1 MIDVD
6 WGNGWVGVVSGEH
19 LPVVIENHKQEF
31 IKLRFT
37 LNDWTGVAVIDIHV
51 PVVPTEITTTFAP
64 AMNSDLKST
73 DLALLYG
80 VIFGALLV
88 LCVLVLVVIL
98 SLKYVQFTRREND
111 KGLCLFDYVE
121 WASHTHTHTPHTTH
135 PHTPHPHTHTHTHT
149 FLCTVSDDK
158 EKEREYFRRMR

>member
-1 MIDVD
+1 MSPYKFCSCHTVDVSAVVYRHENGSILLRWILPVTLRNQLQLVIDVD
-6 WGNGWVGVVSGEH
+6 WGNGWVGVVSGDH

-37 LNDWTGVAVIDIHV
+37 LNDWTGVAVITV
-51 PVVPTEITTTFAP
+51 PVVPTEITTTFEP
-64 AMNSDLKST
+64 AMTSDLKST

-98 SLKYVQFTRREND
+98 SLKYVQFTRRESD
-111 KGLCLFDYVE
+111 KGLI
-121 WASHTHTHTPHTTH
+121 
-135 PHTPHPHTHTHTHT
+135 
-149 FLCTVSDDK
+149 
-158 EKEREYFRRMR
+158 